1 MKKLLFFILLTLC
14 SLLFVPCS
22 NAQGNLQFNQV
33 ISYSQ
38 LYNTSLVGGVYTFSS
53 PSYVVPENKV
63 WKIEKFC
70 MTKFTADFGYLFVNN
85 ASQLRPDDVNSGP
98 IWLKAGD
105 QISATTSTSGGGNY
119 NGTFFISIIE
129 FNIIP

>member
-1 MKKLLFFILLTLC
+1 MKKIFLFSLFIVCSLFFI
-14 SLLFVPCS
+14 S
-22 NAQGNLQFNQV
+22 NSYAQGNLQFNQV

-38 LYNTSLVGGVYTFSS
+38 LYNTSSGGGVYTFSS

-70 MTKFTADFGYLFVNN
+70 MTKFTADFGYLIVNN
-85 ASQLRPDDVNSGP
+85 AYQLRPDDVNSGP

-129 FNIIP
+129 FNVVP